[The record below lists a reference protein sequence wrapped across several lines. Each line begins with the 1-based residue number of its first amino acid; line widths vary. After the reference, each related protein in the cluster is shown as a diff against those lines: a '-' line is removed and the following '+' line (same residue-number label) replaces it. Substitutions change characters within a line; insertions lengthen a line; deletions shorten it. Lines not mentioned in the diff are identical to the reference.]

1 MQVIE
6 CIGYTKTIKLD
17 LMKWK
22 GLIGKIMSH
31 STQSSKTASEVIKEM
46 YLATIRVIYLVIL
59 FSLISGII
67 FISYKV
73 YLYFQENTI
82 QEMGMDFL
90 IIALP
95 TILIYSI
102 HKQIKRVRQGGKA

>member
-1 MQVIE
+1 MN
-6 CIGYTKTIKLD
+6 
-17 LMKWK
+17 
-22 GLIGKIMSH
+22 H

-67 FISYKV
+67 FIIYKV
-73 YLYFQENTI
+73 YQYFQNNTI

-90 IIALP
+90 IVSLP
-95 TILIYSI
+95 LILAYSI
-102 HKQIKRVRQGGKA
+102 YKQVKRVRGKQ

>member
-1 MQVIE
+1 MN
-6 CIGYTKTIKLD
+6 
-17 LMKWK
+17 
-22 GLIGKIMSH
+22 H
-31 STQSSKTASEVIKEM
+31 STQNRKTASDTIHEM

-67 FISYKV
+67 FISYKA
-73 YLYFQENTI
+73 YLYFTGNTW

-95 TILIYSI
+95 LVLAYSI
-102 HKQIKRVRQGGKA
+102 YKQIKRVRQGGKV